1 MAVHFSLVAFC
12 MRRWARSRN
21 QLSDSAQS
29 QGWLQPV
36 HARDRSKRHERR
48 HGRRHGA
55 RSRRGHGSP
64 HPVGAGDPGWPRS
77 DGVNSGQKAEVRSQ
91 RSEIRSQG
99 SEVRKNQSGTGGNLA
114 TSIRRTVGPPASAFR
129 FNLLSP
135 MTLRLASSF
144 AQGHSLDQFHRFSEV
159 FFKAGFSM

>member
-12 MRRWARSRN
+12 MRRWARSWN

-29 QGWLQPV
+29 QGRLQPV
-36 HARDRSKRHERR
+36 YARDRSQRHKRR

-55 RSRRGHGSP
+55 LALCP
-64 HPVGAGDPGWPRS
+64 HRPAHLVGVGDAGRTGS
-77 DGVNSGQKAEVRSQ
+77 DGVSSGQKSEVRSQ
-91 RSEIRSQG
+91 RSEVRSQG
-99 SEVRKNQSGTGGNLA
+99 SEVRKNQIGTGGNLA

-129 FNLLSP
+129 FNLLCAK
-135 MTLRLASSF
+135 TLWLASSF
-144 AQGHSLDQFHRFSEV
+144 AQGHSLDQFRRFPEV